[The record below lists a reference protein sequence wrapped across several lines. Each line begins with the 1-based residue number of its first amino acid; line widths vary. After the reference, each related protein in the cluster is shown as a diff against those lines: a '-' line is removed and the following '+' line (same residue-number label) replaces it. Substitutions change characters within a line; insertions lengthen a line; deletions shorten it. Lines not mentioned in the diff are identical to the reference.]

1 MLRSPKASE
10 GSGGALGEAEAL
22 RRGNTVGVR
31 DQVMDLVAGQGLKVS
46 RQSDNLLPTP
56 DAYSA
61 DRGGSQNPI
70 KRRAGGH
77 QVTLA
82 DETEKG
88 EEVSLLPTP
97 VTTDAAGARNATAN
111 RSNPH
116 SRHHSGTT
124 LTDALLPTVTASLVA
139 SGGSSSPNWKRNR
152 GSQVTLKDEIE
163 KGDDVK
169 NLTLLPT
176 PTVVDMGGNKTPD
189 EWEAWTDEQRAKHS
203 NGNGHGASLNIE
215 AVKLMPTPNTMDH
228 LPPRSAEKI
237 AESKRRTP
245 GGYANI
251 RETVVNDLLPTP
263 SAAEEPGF
271 TTEPVDK
278 NGEPTENPNERWYHP
293 ETGRLMQKGIMHAVT
308 INWGKFAP
316 AIERWEVMT
325 GRPAPAATKPDGK
338 ENAHR
343 LSSEFTEWMMGLPA
357 GWITGVGLSRNE
369 ELKACGNG
377 VVPQQAELAL
387 RMLLEGLLVERERE
401 RTVMLPTP
409 TVSDIYTGDLA
420 STQQKPGSMHSVTLP
435 QAVRMV
441 DGVE

>member
-1 MLRSPKASE
+1 MLAHRTTVSESSSSP
-10 GSGGALGEAEAL
+10 
-22 RRGNTVGVR
+22 T
-31 DQVMDLVAGQGLKVS
+31 
-46 RQSDNLLPTP
+46 LPTP

-61 DRGGSQNPI
+61 DRGGSQNPT

-88 EEVSLLPTP
+88 EEVTLLPTP

-111 RSNPH
+111 RSNPD

-203 NGNGHGASLNIE
+203 NGNGQGASLNIE

-228 LPPRSAEKI
+228 LPARSAEKI

-251 RETVVNDLLPTP
+251 RETVINDLLPTVIA
-263 SAAEEPGF
+263 SEGTKQD
-271 TTEPVDK
+271 TTVTVQERIDTGHQVHLTHIARSGVDD
-278 NGEPTENPNERWYHP
+278 P
-293 ETGRLMQKGIMHAVT
+293 I
-308 INWGKFAP
+308 IWGKFAP

-325 GRPAPAATKPDGK
+325 GRAAPAPTKPDGK
-338 ENAHR
+338 DDAHR

-387 RMLLEGLLVERERE
+387 RNLL
-401 RTVMLPTP
+401 
-409 TVSDIYTGDLA
+409 
-420 STQQKPGSMHSVTLP
+420 
-435 QAVRMV
+435 
-441 DGVE
+441 DGVNLAV